1 MLIGFFAAFTLILL
15 SNFLLFSMYVPWRH
29 VWGYGQGIT
38 LFVGVIALIHVE
50 YEIGYLSRSFNS
62 MVASIKEKNQTL
74 TEYANELEE
83 RVAERTRDLSKKNL
97 KLESAIRELHETQE
111 QLLLKEKMASLGQLV
126 AGVAN
131 EINNPVGAVNS
142 SADASN
148 RSIGRLQSALEESSS
163 IEALKQ
169 SRIYQ
174 QKLKILKDNN
184 GVILEA

>member
-1 MLIGFFAAFTLILL
+1 
-15 SNFLLFSMYVPWRH
+15 
-29 VWGYGQGIT
+29 
-38 LFVGVIALIHVE
+38 
-50 YEIGYLSRSFNS
+50 
-62 MVASIKEKNQTL
+62 MVL
-74 TEYANELEE
+74 
-83 RVAERTRDLSKKNL
+83 
-97 KLESAIRELHETQE
+97 
-111 QLLLKEKMASLGQLV
+111 LGQLV
-126 AGVAN
+126 ANVVR

-142 SADASN
+142 SADESN

>member
-1 MLIGFFAAFTLILL
+1 M
-15 SNFLLFSMYVPWRH
+15 
-29 VWGYGQGIT
+29 
-38 LFVGVIALIHVE
+38 AL
-50 YEIGYLSRSFNS
+50 
-62 MVASIKEKNQTL
+62 
-74 TEYANELEE
+74 
-83 RVAERTRDLSKKNL
+83 
-97 KLESAIRELHETQE
+97 
-111 QLLLKEKMASLGQLV
+111 LGQLV
-126 AGVAN
+126 ANVVR

-142 SADASN
+142 SADVSN